1 MPVPPGYVYTLVCA
15 DEAYTPVHFDFN
27 APFGIHFDRAAY
39 MRGEPRLYVIDFH
52 RLVQIDLDPAAFPQ
66 PEQPLTTGRRLNLAA
81 NPHPTSIED
90 ELEDIRTLEAQ
101 QAEKPVGIVT
111 PLADESLAAVA
122 ATAAAAAAT
131 AVVVAAATA
140 GPVEEPTF
148 AAAPTAPAAA
158 APKKA
163 LSRVGSRAGSVSNRS
178 GGAKLM
184 YVAPVRSARFGADG
198 EAFPKANANADSA
211 NSAVSFPAPAAASA
225 KPPVDTTRLSASTC
239 SVM

>member
-1 MPVPPGYVYTLVCA
+1 VCA

-52 RLVQIDLDPAAFPQ
+52 RLVQIDLDPAAFPL

-101 QAEKPVGIVT
+101 QAEKPVGILT

-122 ATAAAAAAT
+122 ATATAAAS
-131 AVVVAAATA
+131 AVAVAAVAVAAA

-148 AAAPTAPAAA
+148 ASATAAPVAA

-163 LSRVGSRAGSVSNRS
+163 VSRVGSRAGSVSNRG

-211 NSAVSFPAPAAASA
+211 NLAVSFPAPAAASA